1 MLQKGHF
8 TSTFTSKMS
17 GVSDDIYAPPE
28 SACKAPTETMKAIQ
42 AIANFSDK
50 REPFSQCKFPDF
62 FALRIINHDNNGHSS
77 RCPDIQSMMTICV
90 IGLYGLPAIP
100 RFLFVK
106 RINENRDIPHPPKI
120 GTPNPNQKPW
130 NFCLASSLTKIDTL
144 TRSEIEIHLNGY
156 TQSLEQS

>member
-1 MLQKGHF
+1 M
-8 TSTFTSKMS
+8 
-17 GVSDDIYAPPE
+17 
-28 SACKAPTETMKAIQ
+28 APTETMKAIQ

-50 REPFSQCKFPDF
+50 RDPFSQCKFPDF

-90 IGLYGLPAIP
+90 IGLYGLPATP
-100 RFLFVK
+100 KFLFVK

-144 TRSEIEIHLNGY
+144 THSEMATPIMAS
-156 TQSLEQS
+156 TVF